1 MTEPSLPPQH
11 IIAFD
16 VGKQALEVAT
26 LPRDKPRSIANQS
39 AAIRR
44 VLQAEIRRNEREV
57 LGPILVICEAT
68 GGYEHALLALANEL
82 QLPIHR
88 AEGRRVRLF
97 AQAHGLRAKTDPL
110 DAAIIARFAR
120 QADCS
125 MLYSLPSV
133 EQQALSA
140 LVTRREELLQ
150 MKLAEQNRLEHHTSG
165 PILVSIRYMIDVCK
179 QQIKAIE
186 QHLGVLIRQSPEL
199 SHKNQLLQSLVGIG
213 DVTARTLMATL
224 PELGTLS
231 KGQAASLTG
240 LAPYNRDSGNTNQHR
255 HIAAGRFA
263 ARRCLYMAATVA
275 INKNPVLRA
284 KFQQLTQNGKPYKV
298 ALVAIMRKMIII
310 LNAILKQQKPWKH
323 AQIT

>member
-1 MTEPSLPPQH
+1 MTEPSSQQQH

-16 VGKQALEVAT
+16 IGKQTLEVAT
-26 LPRDKPRSIANQS
+26 LPQAKPRSIANQS
-39 AAIRR
+39 AVIRR
-44 VLQAEIRRNEREV
+44 VLQAEIRRNKREA

-68 GGYEHALLALANEL
+68 GGYEHTLLVLADDL
-82 QLPIHR
+82 GLPVHR

-110 DAAIIARFAR
+110 DAAIIALYAR

-125 MLYSLPSV
+125 MLYSVPSA
-133 EQQALSA
+133 EQQRLSA

-150 MKLAEQNRLEHHTSG
+150 MKLAEQNRLEHHPSG
-165 PILVSIRYMIDVCK
+165 SIRASIKTMIAACK
-179 QQIKAIE
+179 QQIKTIE
-186 QHLGVLIRQSPEL
+186 KRLSLLIRQSPEL
-199 SHKNQLLQSLVGIG
+199 AHKNELLQSLIGVG
-213 DVTARTLMATL
+213 DVTARTLMATV
-224 PELGTLS
+224 PELGALS
-231 KGQAASLTG
+231 KGQVASLTG
-240 LAPYNRDSGNTNQHR
+240 LAPYNRDSGNSNQHR

-323 AQIT
+323 AKTT

>member
-1 MTEPSLPPQH
+1 MTEASSQQQH

-16 VGKQALEVAT
+16 IGKQTLEVAT
-26 LPRDKPRSIANQS
+26 LPQAKPRSIANQN
-39 AAIRR
+39 AVIRR
-44 VLQAEIRRNEREV
+44 VLQAEIRRNKREA

-68 GGYEHALLALANEL
+68 GGYEHTLLVLADEL
-82 QLPIHR
+82 ELPVHR

-110 DAAIIARFAR
+110 DAAIIARYAR

-125 MLYSLPSV
+125 MLYSVPGA
-133 EQQALSA
+133 EQQRLSV

-150 MKLAEQNRLEHHTSG
+150 MKLAEQNRLEHHPSG
-165 PILVSIRYMIDVCK
+165 PIRASIK
-179 QQIKAIE
+179 TIE
-186 QHLGVLIRQSPEL
+186 KHLSLLIRQSPEL
-199 SHKNQLLQSLVGIG
+199 AHKNALLQSLIGIG
-213 DVTARTLMATL
+213 DVTARTLMASL
-224 PELGTLS
+224 PELGALS
-231 KGQAASLTG
+231 KGQVASLTG
-240 LAPYNRDSGNTNQHR
+240 LAPYNRDSGNSNQHR

-323 AQIT
+323 AKTT